1 MKTLAAGLTVVLA
14 ALAGLAAFTPHQ
26 PARRSPPNILFILT
40 DDLDAAALAYMPKV
54 KSLLV
59 DQWVSFSNYLVSVSL
74 CCPSRVTTLRGQY
87 SHNSGVRTNG
97 GGNGGFELAYASG
110 LEQSTIA
117 TWLQAT
123 GYRTAL
129 YGKYLNG
136 YPATAPARYVPP
148 GWTDWASA
156 VAGNAYSEYNYTLN
170 VNGRAVRYGAD
181 PSDYGTDVYA
191 GMAAAFVR
199 KAATAGKPFF
209 VYLAVYAPHGPATP
223 APRHAAM
230 FADARAPRSPSFDEV
245 DVSDKP
251 AFIRNRLRVGPR
263 VQAAID
269 ALYRKRLQSLQA
281 VDDAV
286 ARLVDTLRASGQ
298 LENTLI
304 VFASDNGFHLGQ
316 HRMPTGKQTAYD
328 EDIRVPLIVRG
339 PGVPAGRTV
348 GHLAGNVDLA
358 PTFAEL
364 GGAETPAFVDGRSLV
379 ALLKGALPPAT
390 PWRQAYLVEHWPQQ
404 RATADDSLREPSDA
418 DQAAPRPR
426 RAQRGRAARAL
437 LRGGGAR
444 IAPDALPGFHA
455 LRTARY
461 AYVEYV
467 TGERELYDLAHDPFE
482 LNNLAATASQALLG
496 ALSGQLRELVACAAA
511 TCRMVETKRV
521 DGAR

>member
-1 MKTLAAGLTVVLA
+1 M
-14 ALAGLAAFTPHQ
+14 
-26 PARRSPPNILFILT
+26 RRT
-40 DDLDAAALAYMPKV
+40 D
-54 KSLLV
+54 
-59 DQWVSFSNYLVSVSL
+59 
-74 CCPSRVTTLRGQY
+74 R
-87 SHNSGVRTNG
+87 
-97 GGNGGFELAYASG
+97 
-110 LEQSTIA
+110 
-117 TWLQAT
+117 
-123 GYRTAL
+123 
-129 YGKYLNG
+129 
-136 YPATAPARYVPP
+136 
-148 GWTDWASA
+148 
-156 VAGNAYSEYNYTLN
+156 
-170 VNGRAVRYGAD
+170 
-181 PSDYGTDVYA
+181 
-191 GMAAAFVR
+191 
-199 KAATAGKPFF
+199 
-209 VYLAVYAPHGPATP
+209 TP
-223 APRHAAM
+223 ASRRV
-230 FADARAPRSPSFDEV
+230 FADARAPRSRRSTRWTCRA
-245 DVSDKP
+245 S

-298 LENTLI
+298 LENTFI